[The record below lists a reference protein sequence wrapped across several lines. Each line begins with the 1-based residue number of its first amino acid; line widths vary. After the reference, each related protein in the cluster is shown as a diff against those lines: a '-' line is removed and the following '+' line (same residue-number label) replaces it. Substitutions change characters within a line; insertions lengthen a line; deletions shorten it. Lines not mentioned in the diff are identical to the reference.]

1 MTIHARHQIFDRPV
15 NVSDKDVERLQV
27 HLCNWQKLHEIM
39 LLGVNEED
47 LRRLVIMEL
56 ASHDRERIISRL
68 LGRLAKVQRQSINE
82 RIAKLRARR

>member
-1 MTIHARHQIFDRPV
+1 
-15 NVSDKDVERLQV
+15 
-27 HLCNWQKLHEIM
+27 
-39 LLGVNEED
+39 
-47 LRRLVIMEL
+47 MEL

>member
-15 NVSDKDVERLQV
+15 NVSDKDVERLRV

-82 RIAKLRARR
+82 RIAKLRDRR

>member
-1 MTIHARHQIFDRPV
+1 MTISTRHQIFDRPV